1 MVLYEYECPTH
12 GRFTDERRAGYVLCL
27 KPLAHDVDAD
37 GWDVAIKCFKRAK
50 RKWGFQ
56 MPRVMQEHWNPTTN
70 SYISSNRQ
78 FDDELKRASEAATVR
93 SYESGVEF
101 KRAAEEQGIDIGDF
115 EPRATEH
122 NFVRTEDK
130 EQIGVSD
137 EVKDM
142 AKRRAMDEG
151 IITRKTF
158 S

>member
-1 MVLYEYECPTH
+1 MVLYEYECPAH
-12 GRFTDERRAGYVLCL
+12 GRFTTQHRGDWYPCPQVL
-27 KPLAHDVDAD
+27 ARDVDPD
-37 GWDVAIKCFKRAK
+37 GWDVAIKCRLKSK

-93 SYESGVEF
+93 SYESGLEF

-130 EQIGVSD
+130 EQIGVNE
-137 EVKDM
+137 EVKEI
-142 AKRRAMDEG
+142 AKKRAMEDG
-151 IITRKTF
+151 IISPSTF